1 MLEQEI
7 YDGDLPC
14 ITRSNMDS
22 SRCHVYSWG
31 SAKRS
36 VNSMK
41 IDNVEVFTKGE
52 CYTAHLINGKRH
64 EKYVSKGN
72 NNICVGSQNKYELD
86 IVRLFFIDFFRI
98 IFIFSFFFRIWV
110 DLRWRVTRIVE
121 ANLRCSR
128 DFWHGQLRW
137 ISTRTSSLTS
147 LNSPTG
153 SSRPST
159 RNTWTQSELWQ
170 QQRKLRHKQAK

>member
-1 MLEQEI
+1 MLTRLSLKLISIQALLMLEEEI

-14 ITRSNMDS
+14 ISRSNMDS

-52 CYTAHLINGKRH
+52 CYTSHLISGKHH

-72 NNICVGSQNKYELD
+72 NNICVGSQNQYELD
-86 IVRLFFIDFFRI
+86 IVSFSSSLII
-98 IFIFSFFFRIWV
+98 SEENIFINFFFY
-110 DLRWRVTRIVE
+110 
-121 ANLRCSR
+121 
-128 DFWHGQLRW
+128 
-137 ISTRTSSLTS
+137 RT
-147 LNSPTG
+147 
-153 SSRPST
+153 
-159 RNTWTQSELWQ
+159 
-170 QQRKLRHKQAK
+170 